1 MAKKKEQRK
10 VIPFPTKKK
19 KHDSC
24 EACKKELVDETIW
37 WAKDG
42 KQYCDHC
49 YENVFYPEY
58 YGFTR
63 TDRTEFEKEK
73 AAKDTKNAI
82 LMWEHQ
88 KPPTKL
94 LH

>member
-10 VIPFPTKKK
+10 VIPFPKKK

-24 EACKKELVDETIW
+24 EACKKELVDEIIW
-37 WAKDG
+37 LAKDG

-49 YENVFYPEY
+49 YDNVFYPEY
-58 YGFTR
+58 YGFT
-63 TDRTEFEKEK
+63 RTEFEKEK
-73 AAKDTKNAI
+73 AAKDTKNAV

-88 KPPTKL
+88 KPPPKL

>member
-24 EACKKELVDETIW
+24 EACKKELVDEIIW
-37 WAKDG
+37 LAKDG

-49 YENVFYPEY
+49 YDNVFYPEY
-58 YGFTR
+58 YGFT
-63 TDRTEFEKEK
+63 RTEFEKEK
-73 AAKDTKNAI
+73 AAKDTKNAV

-88 KPPTKL
+88 KSPPKL

>member
-42 KQYCDHC
+42 KQYCDH
-49 YENVFYPEY
+49 F
-58 YGFTR
+58 
-63 TDRTEFEKEK
+63 
-73 AAKDTKNAI
+73 
-82 LMWEHQ
+82 
-88 KPPTKL
+88 
-94 LH
+94 